1 MYNQFN
7 IIPFLYKILVKDKKI
22 LVIICIKQKLLYFQI
37 DKLIFIYLC
46 LSSIIQ
52 SNYSEILQII
62 FIQIVKA

>member
-22 LVIICIKQKLLYFQI
+22 LVIICIKQILLYFQI